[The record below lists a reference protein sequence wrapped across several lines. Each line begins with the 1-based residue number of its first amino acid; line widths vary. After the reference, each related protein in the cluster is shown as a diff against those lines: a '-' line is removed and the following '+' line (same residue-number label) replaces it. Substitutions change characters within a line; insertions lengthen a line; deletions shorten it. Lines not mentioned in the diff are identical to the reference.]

1 MGARRL
7 TDQQSVSLEQVQERF
22 AQWRSNRNG
31 RGRIPESLW
40 EAAAFLYPDYS
51 LNCIARSLDLH
62 YTKLKQQVAQGRPE
76 SCLPATEF
84 IDLGFIG
91 SRPECGLTI
100 ESHHRNATMSVQG
113 AGTRELMKLARL
125 FWKCS

>member
-1 MGARRL
+1 MEARRL

-22 AQWRSNRNG
+22 GKWRSNRNG
-31 RGRIPESLW
+31 RPRIPESLW
-40 EAAAFLYPDYS
+40 EAAAYLYPAYC
-51 LNCIARSLDLH
+51 LNRIARSLGLD
-62 YTKLKQQVAQGRPE
+62 YTKLKQRVAQRRPE
-76 SCLPATEF
+76 PCRPAAQF

-100 ESHHRNATMSVQG
+100 EIHHRNGTLSVQG

-125 FWKCS
+125 FSKCS